1 MADSLPCYEA
11 FISYR
16 HASADTATAKRIQR
30 ALEGFRIPKA
40 LRQGARCSL
49 GKLFRDADEL
59 PASASLTDEISRAL
73 CDSGYL
79 IVICS
84 PDTPSSNWVDLEI
97 EEFLTTHGPDRILAV
112 LVAGEP
118 EQSFPAA
125 LLNQTEKGYE
135 PLAADFRPGKT
146 RREIRREE
154 LRLAAALIGCGLD
167 DLVNRRRTRALQIGA
182 AAACCAAV
190 VGSVVAFQA
199 NQLRN
204 AQTTLLEEESERL
217 ADQSVALLNRGL
229 RMEAIQVAAAALP
242 QTKDASDRPLVP
254 AAMDALADALG
265 VYPSSGSGG
274 IPESRARYSYRIS
287 NKVDDMTVAEDGT
300 WFAVRL
306 ADDSMGIFDTL
317 SGEQLAALEGKSSAC
332 PTASGN
338 TLILCGGGSCVG
350 YDRLTAD
357 ARWTLPNG
365 RLNYVRAT
373 SMGEGR
379 ALVAATTQEGD
390 RSLLTI
396 DAETGKILLESE
408 PINTDSR
415 INDLVVSRDGSQAAA
430 LLSTGATIA
439 DLTTGEHEFIAVDF
453 GITSGAIDS
462 QLLYLAG
469 VRSDQEGIRTIVCAY
484 DSKTAQMV
492 WSHEKEHSSM
502 PSGAEEVPRVILSGS
517 VLHLVDGMS
526 LTQINSS
533 AGNVIDESNTLEV
546 ARFDTAALN
555 EMPIQD
561 VLYQSGIGVTA
572 SAGAS
577 GTNIASYRLVTPG
590 RVYVSERLVLGDTV
604 YELARFDDGGSTRVG
619 LFPIPSRISNYPGA
633 SSLGPG
639 YGTASFPTKNE
650 DGSVVAYC
658 SSAPGQIVV
667 CDFSGRSRPRC
678 HQVDIGASSPSN
690 VRILFLRDVPDS
702 LFACDLGSAD
712 SPVAITKVNVHT
724 GSTEGTWT
732 SELKPAS
739 STSAFNPVKL
749 VSAEEGS
756 IIVTGGDFAFMEIV
770 DGHTLETVG
779 NIGTPLPF
787 SGATPVD
794 GSKVDYSLV
803 AWEARDEYLC
813 YETAHGFMQ
822 SQRGRFSE
830 ADDNITEYDLANPT
844 DPYACVLVSPDE
856 SMIFAACSDDAIRCF
871 STEDGGLLWE
881 YVSGGSS
888 RPLAVSP
895 DGSLLLVE
903 YDGGRLS
910 LIGTE
915 DGAPH
920 SWMEDES
927 GRVFDAEFSA
937 DGSAVTVVS
946 YDDDGSFPQSLLL
959 TRYDVTRQEFR
970 RLYSV
975 SQAACDVSEG
985 SQAIIISLET
995 NRQVLYTLPLY
1006 THTELLDIAEEVTRG
1021 HELTP
1026 EERKLYHLD

>member
-1 MADSLPCYEA
+1 MADSSWRYEA

-16 HASADTATAKRIQR
+16 HTPTDMAVARRVQH
-30 ALEGFRIPKA
+30 ALESFRIPRP
-40 LRQGARCSL
+40 LRDGTRTSL
-49 GKLFRDADEL
+49 GRCFRDADEL
-59 PASASLTDEISRAL
+59 PAGASLTNEIRSALSNSRF
-73 CDSGYL
+73 L
-79 IVICS
+79 IVVCS
-84 PDTPSSNWVDLEI
+84 PDTPKSSWVNLEV
-97 EEFLTTHGPDRILAV
+97 EEFIALRGIDHV
-112 LVAGEP
+112 LVALADGEP
-118 EQSFPAA
+118 RDCFPAA
-125 LLNQTEKGYE
+125 LRSEAEKDYE

-146 RREIRREE
+146 RHKLRREE

-182 AAACCAAV
+182 VAACC
-190 VGSVVAFQA
+190 VAIVCGIFVFQA

-204 AQTTLLEEESERL
+204 AQTTLREEESKRL
-217 ADQSVALLNRGL
+217 ADQSTALLNRGL

-242 QTKDASDRPLVP
+242 QTEDAHDRPLVP
-254 AAMDALADALG
+254 AAMNALADALG
-265 VYPSSGSGG
+265 VYPSSSSGG

-287 NKVDDMTVAEDGT
+287 NRVDDMAVAEDDT
-300 WFAVRL
+300 WFAARL
-306 ADDSMGIFDTL
+306 PDDSIGIFDTL

-332 PTASGN
+332 PTAAGG

-350 YDRLTAD
+350 YDCLTAD
-357 ARWTLPNG
+357 ARWALPSD
-365 RLNYVRAT
+365 RLNYVRAI
-373 SMGEGR
+373 SMGDGR

-396 DAETGKILLESE
+396 NAETGEILLESE
-408 PINTDSR
+408 PINTNSST
-415 INDLVVSRDGSQAAA
+415 NDLVVSRDGSQAAA
-430 LLSTGATIA
+430 LLAAGATIA
-439 DLTTGEHEFIAVDF
+439 DLTTGEHEFIAADF
-453 GITSGAIDS
+453 GVTSGAIDS

-484 DSKTAQMV
+484 DSKTTQMV
-492 WSHEKEHSSM
+492 WSLEKERSSM
-502 PSGAEEVPRVILSGS
+502 PSGAEEVPRIILSGS
-517 VLHLVDGMS
+517 VLHLVDGES
-526 LTQINSS
+526 LTQISSS
-533 AGNVIDESNTLEV
+533 AGDVIDESNTSEV
-546 ARFDTAALN
+546 ARFDTATLN
-555 EMPIQD
+555 ETLIQD

-577 GTNIASYRLVTPG
+577 GTDIASYRLVTPG
-590 RVYVSERLVLGDTV
+590 RVYVSERLVLGDAV

-619 LFPIPSRISNYPGA
+619 LFPIPSRISNYPEA
-633 SSLGPG
+633 TSLGSG

-650 DGSVVAYC
+650 NGSVVAYC

-667 CDFSGRSRPRC
+667 CDFSGQNRPRC

-690 VRILFLRDVPDS
+690 VRLLFLRDVPDS

-724 GSTEGTWT
+724 GSPEGTWT

-739 STSAFNPVKL
+739 STSVFNPVKL
-749 VSAEEGS
+749 VSAEEDS
-756 IIVTGGDFAFMEIV
+756 IIVTGGDFAFMEVV
-770 DGHTLETVG
+770 DGHALETVDS
-779 NIGTPLPF
+779 IGIPLPF
-787 SGATPVD
+787 SSTSPVD
-794 GSKVDYSLV
+794 GSKVDYALV

-813 YETAHGFMQ
+813 YDTAHGFMQ

-830 ADDNITEYDLANPT
+830 AANNITGYDLADPI
-844 DPYACVLVSPDE
+844 DPYTCVLVSPDE
-856 SMIFAACSDDAIRCF
+856 SLIFAACSDDAIRCF

-927 GRVFDAEFSA
+927 GGVVDAAFSA

-946 YDDDGSFPQSLLL
+946 YDDGGSLPQSLLL
-959 TRYDVTRQEFR
+959 TRYDVSRQEFHQ
-970 RLYSV
+970 LYSV
-975 SQAACDVSEG
+975 SQAACDANNSSRV
-985 SQAIIISLET
+985 IVISLET
-995 NRQVLYTLPLY
+995 NRPTLYTLPLY
-1006 THTELLDIAEEVTRG
+1006 THTELLDMAEEVTRG

>member
-1 MADSLPCYEA
+1 MSDDAIAYEA

-16 HASADTATAKRIQR
+16 HTPADTAVAKRVQR
-30 ALEGFRIPKA
+30 ALEGFRIPRP
-40 LRQGARCSL
+40 LRDGARASL
-49 GKLFRDADEL
+49 GLSFRDADEL
-59 PASASLTDEISRAL
+59 PAGASLTDEITGALKSSRF
-73 CDSGYL
+73 L

-84 PDTPSSNWVDLEI
+84 PDTPASAWVNLEV
-97 EEFLTTHGPDRILAV
+97 EEFIALRGVDHV
-112 LVAGEP
+112 LVALAAGEP
-118 EQSFPAA
+118 SESFPAA
-125 LLNQTEKGYE
+125 LRAQAEKDYE
-135 PLAADFRPGKT
+135 PLAADFRPGRS
-146 RREIRREE
+146 RRELHREE

-190 VGSVVAFQA
+190 VGGIFVFQA

-217 ADQSVALLNRGL
+217 ADQSVTLLNRGL

-317 SGEQLAALEGKSSAC
+317 SGKQLAALEGKSSAC
-332 PTASGN
+332 PTASGD

-373 SMGEGR
+373 SMGDGR

-396 DAETGKILLESE
+396 DAETGKILLEPE
-408 PINTDSR
+408 PINTNSS
-415 INDLVVSRDGSQAAA
+415 INDLVVSRDGTQAAA

-502 PSGAEEVPRVILSGS
+502 PSGAEEVPRITLSGS

-526 LTQINSS
+526 LTQFYSS
-533 AGNVIDESNTLEV
+533 AGDVINESNTMEV

-555 EMPIQD
+555 EMLIQD
-561 VLYQSGIGVTA
+561 VLYQSGIGVA
-572 SAGAS
+572 STGAS
-577 GTNIASYRLVTPG
+577 GTDIASYRLVTPG

-756 IIVTGGDFAFMEIV
+756 IIVTGGDFTFMEIV

-794 GSKVDYSLV
+794 GSKVDYALV

-822 SQRGRFSE
+822 SQRGRFSD

-844 DPYACVLVSPDE
+844 NPYACVLVSPDE

-927 GRVFDAEFSA
+927 GRVVDAEFSA

-946 YDDDGSFPQSLLL
+946 YDDDGSLPQSLLL
-959 TRYDVTRQEFR
+959 TRYDVSRQEFHQ
-970 RLYSV
+970 LYSV
-975 SQAACDVSEG
+975 SQAACDANNS
-985 SQAIIISLET
+985 SQVIVISLET
-995 NRQVLYTLPLY
+995 NRPTLYTLPLY
-1006 THTELLDIAEEVTRG
+1006 THTELLDMAEEVTRG
-1021 HELTP
+1021 HELTA
-1026 EERKLYHLD
+1026 EERRLYGIE

>member
-190 VGSVVAFQA
+190 VGGVITFQA
-199 NQLRN
+199 SQLHSARMT
-204 AQTTLLEEESERL
+204 QLEEESERL
-217 ADQSVALLNRGL
+217 ADQSDTLLNRGL
-229 RMEAIQVAAAALP
+229 RVEAIQVAAAALP
-242 QTKDASDRPLVP
+242 QTEDASDRPLVP
-254 AAMDALADALG
+254 AAMNALANALDL
-265 VYPSSGSGG
+265 YPVSNSNGL
-274 IPESRARYSYRIS
+274 PESRARYSYRIS
-287 NKVDDMTVAEDGT
+287 NNINDMAVSEDGT
-300 WFAVRL
+300 WFAVKL
-306 ADDSMGIFDTL
+306 ADESIGIFDTL
-317 SGEQLAALEGKSSAC
+317 SGNQLAAIEDK
-332 PTASGN
+332 PTAYPTAAGD
-338 TLILCGGGSCVG
+338 TLILCGGGLCIG
-350 YDRLTAD
+350 YDHQTAD
-357 ARWTLPNG
+357 TRWVLPGGDPYYAR
-365 RLNYVRAT
+365 AI
-373 SMGEGR
+373 SMGDGR
-379 ALVAATTQEGD
+379 ALVAITTREGELT
-390 RSLLTI
+390 LLTV
-396 DAETGKILLESE
+396 DAATGRVLFETDPIEVDSGVDGLIVSADESRAAVLLPS
-408 PINTDSR
+408 
-415 INDLVVSRDGSQAAA
+415 
-430 LLSTGATIA
+430 GA
-439 DLTTGEHEFIAVDF
+439 IAVDF
-453 GITSGAIDS
+453 TTGERKLIETDYDITSEAIDS

-469 VRSDQEGIRTIVCAY
+469 TRPDQEGVRAVACAY
-484 DSKTAQMV
+484 DLETGQMV
-492 WSHEKEHSSM
+492 WSHERARSLE
-502 PSGAEEVPRVILSGS
+502 PNGAEEVPRLFLFGDILYLAESMFLTQMNASTGAIMTESIFPAIARLDVGALSGI
-517 VLHLVDGMS
+517 L
-526 LTQINSS
+526 
-533 AGNVIDESNTLEV
+533 
-546 ARFDTAALN
+546 
-555 EMPIQD
+555 IQD
-561 VLYQSGIGVTA
+561 VLCQNGQGITA
-572 SAGAS
+572 SMGTLSAGS
-577 GTNIASYRLVTPG
+577 TSYSLVTTG
-590 RVYVSERLVLGDTV
+590 KVYTSERLILSDAV
-604 YELARFDDGGSTRVG
+604 YELARFDDGGTTRVG
-619 LFPIPSRISNYPGA
+619 LFPVPSRIRDYPGA
-633 SSLGPG
+633 NALCPG
-639 YGTASFPTKNE
+639 YGSASFPTKNE

-658 SSAPGQIVV
+658 SSEPGQIVV
-667 CDFSGRSRPRC
+667 CDFSGQNRPRC
-678 HQVDIGASSPSN
+678 HQVDVGASSPSN

-749 VSAEEGS
+749 VSAEEDS

-779 NIGTPLPF
+779 NIGLPLPF
-787 SGATPVD
+787 SGATPMD
-794 GSKVDYSLV
+794 GSKVDYALV

-813 YETAHGFMQ
+813 YDTAHRFMR
-822 SQRGRFSE
+822 SQGSRFSE
-830 ADDNITEYDLANPT
+830 AEDNITEYDLADPT

-856 SMIFAACSDDAIRCF
+856 SKIFAACSDDAIRCF

-881 YVSGGSS
+881 YASGGSS
-888 RPLAVSP
+888 QPLDVSP

-903 YDGGRLS
+903 YDTGRLS
-910 LIGTE
+910 LVRTE
-915 DGAPH
+915 DGTPCG
-920 SWMEDES
+920 WMEDEAGGVAS
-927 GRVFDAEFSA
+927 AEFSS
-937 DGSAVTVVS
+937 DGNAVAVVS